1 MITDVLIIIL
11 QMVATILIALEYYL
25 DKKKLNKLETEF
37 KINMNK
43 ANNDRKIDVKY
54 RLRHHVKNKRK
65 NIIIFVSSFFVS
77 VIAIVL
83 ISLLIKMETIFD
95 LKIFYVGMF
104 IFIFLVVAF
113 TIYFQKI
120 LDPVIEKLVTLIL
133 YEFPQNIILLAK
145 KSVFVGLGIFFLLL
159 SFMLALQEK
168 LGFGVV
174 YIKLFSIFIILIF
187 LLYFSM
193 FIKSYRKLN

>member
-65 NIIIFVSSFFVS
+65 NIIIFASSFFVS

-83 ISLLIKMETIFD
+83 ISLLIKTETIFN

-104 IFIFLVVAF
+104 IFIFSVVAF
-113 TIYFQKI
+113 MIYFQKI

-133 YEFPQNIILLAK
+133 YEFPQKIILLAK

-159 SFMLALQEK
+159 SFILALQEK
-168 LGFGVV
+168 LGFGVE
-174 YIKLFSIFIILIF
+174 YIKLFRIFIIFMF